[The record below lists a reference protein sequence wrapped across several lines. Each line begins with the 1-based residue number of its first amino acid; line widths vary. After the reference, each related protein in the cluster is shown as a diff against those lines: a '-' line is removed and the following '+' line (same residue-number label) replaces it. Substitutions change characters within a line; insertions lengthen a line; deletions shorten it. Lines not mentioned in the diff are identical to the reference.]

1 MIIVIAV
8 ASILLFVLG
17 FVLSERID
25 VWGGVGLAISTIFVS
40 VFILCLVVALILSVG
55 VSKLKVID
63 PQIEMYEQ
71 ENAVIEEQISAV
83 VKQYQE
89 YETGIFANAKTE
101 SSVTLVA
108 LYPDLKADALVKKQI
123 EVYLENNEKIKELK
137 EKKIN
142 GGVIRWWLYFG
153 GGNDRT

>member
-1 MIIVIAV
+1 
-8 ASILLFVLG
+8 
-17 FVLSERID
+17 LSERLD
-25 VWGGVGLAISTIFVS
+25 VLGDVGMAISGVFVF

-142 GGVIRWWLYFG
+142 GDVIRWWLYFG

>member
-1 MIIVIAV
+1 M
-8 ASILLFVLG
+8 
-17 FVLSERID
+17 
-25 VWGGVGLAISTIFVS
+25 
-40 VFILCLVVALILSVG
+40 
-55 VSKLKVID
+55 
-63 PQIEMYEQ
+63 
-71 ENAVIEEQISAV
+71 IEEQISAV

-142 GGVIRWWLYFG
+142 GNVIRWWLYFG
-153 GGNDRT
+153 GGK